1 MSKRRVQTVQF
12 DQTSAIPT
20 PYVVH
25 LCSLLEI
32 ACQPNAEVKGISSVG
47 KKKRLDDDDFDERE
61 EEEEERKKYYDAEN
75 AYESLTLKF
84 RKKIVRFVTK
94 EVLME
99 RGKTSSSNGL
109 VLCEP
114 DSEEFWR
121 RVYRFFVLP
130 SSSKTKKKTKKN
142 SEEEEEEEMEVSR
155 ANNNNGYDEYEEEYA
170 DNDDDDDDET
180 RCDKAQQ
187 IEDFFHVLQTK
198 EKYLLESVDEL
209 VRKF

>member
-1 MSKRRVQTVQF
+1 MQF

-32 ACQPNAEVKGISSVG
+32 ACQPNAEVNKGISSGG

-99 RGKTSSSNGL
+99 RWKTSSSNGL
-109 VLCEP
+109 VLC
-114 DSEEFWR
+114 
-121 RVYRFFVLP
+121 
-130 SSSKTKKKTKKN
+130 
-142 SEEEEEEEMEVSR
+142 
-155 ANNNNGYDEYEEEYA
+155 
-170 DNDDDDDDET
+170 
-180 RCDKAQQ
+180 
-187 IEDFFHVLQTK
+187 
-198 EKYLLESVDEL
+198 
-209 VRKF
+209 

>member
-12 DQTSAIPT
+12 DQSSAIPT
-20 PYVVH
+20 PYVIH

-32 ACQPNAEVKGISSVG
+32 ACQPNSEVGISAAG
-47 KKKRLDDDDFDERE
+47 EKKQRLDDDDDDFDERE

-99 RGKTSSSNGL
+99 RGKTSSSSGL

-130 SSSKTKKKTKKN
+130 SSSKKKKLKKK
-142 SEEEEEEEMEVSR
+142 SEEEEDEEMEV
-155 ANNNNGYDEYEEEYA
+155 
-170 DNDDDDDDET
+170 
-180 RCDKAQQ
+180 
-187 IEDFFHVLQTK
+187 
-198 EKYLLESVDEL
+198 
-209 VRKF
+209 